1 MKTKFTITVQS
12 NKKDNTIDFL
22 YKRKDLMPVEDMQE
36 KAFLIFVEQV
46 IRTTLDNGFTIN
58 IERKEN
64 GESVEK

>member
-1 MKTKFTITVQS
+1 MKTRFTITVQS

-22 YKRKDLMPVEDMQE
+22 YRRKDLMPVEDMQE